1 MKDTMFYDAKR
12 ESKILETTIG
22 TELLNV
28 VDECYIFHPQK
39 TITGDLL
46 EGVTIHG
53 NMKVAM
59 QKEQRIIPKQLH
71 ADAIASGIILYSYKT
86 DMAYVLSKNAT
97 ADLFCEMGISGR
109 MTKIP
114 FIERD
119 LYLST
124 LMDYYR
130 GTYRGNVKVVSKNM
144 SAKVKFVI
152 AFRKKNYTINPSFKV
167 MESVEDLVN
176 STDYAVTDYDM
187 LEAVNITLSYKGNQT
202 DQTDLIPTV
211 FVRDSVDG
219 NSSMLIRIGY
229 LVGKENLFIT
239 VKEEKFSHHNQN
251 IDWKTFSTQLLE
263 MSNQLLIW
271 QTNWDNQRDSRF
283 TIDLAKL
290 WKMVEKAAAMKK
302 NKRIVT
308 HECIEEMQGSLTTFG
323 EYKDLFVNAVEG
335 FDYTNDALALALGTT
350 WYRMLEE
357 CGIVT
362 REGVNKD
369 ASS

>member
-12 ESKILETTIG
+12 EAKTLETTIG
-22 TELLNV
+22 TELLNI
-28 VDECYIFHPQK
+28 VDECYVFHPQK

-59 QKEQRIIPKQLH
+59 QKEQRTIPKQLH

-86 DMAYVLSKNAT
+86 GMAYVLSKNAV

-130 GTYRGNVKVVSKNM
+130 GTYRGNVKVIFRDM
-144 SAKVKFVI
+144 GTKVKFVI
-152 AFRKKNYTINPSFKV
+152 ALRKKNYTINPSFKV
-167 MESVEDLVN
+167 MEAVEDLVS
-176 STDYAVTDYDM
+176 STNYAVTDYDM
-187 LEAVNITLSYKGNQT
+187 LEAVDITLSCKGIQT
-202 DQTDLIPTV
+202 EFIPTV

-239 VKEEKFSHHNQN
+239 VKEAKFSHHNKN

-263 MSNQLLIW
+263 MSNQLLRW
-271 QTNWDNQRDSRF
+271 QTAWDNERDNRF
-283 TIDLAKL
+283 AIDLAEL

-302 NKRIVT
+302 NKRSVT

-335 FDYTNDALALALGTT
+335 FDYTNDSLALALGVT
-350 WYRMLEE
+350 WHRMLEE

-362 REGVNKD
+362 REEVNKD